1 MAPALSQPLLL
12 FCQAI
17 LLGMAAA
24 LLYDLLR
31 AFRLRLPRLTS
42 ALDILYCMAAGLAVF
57 LFMLRRAQGQL
68 RLYLLLGAVGGG
80 VLFFTAF
87 SPFLRPVWDFWVD
100 TLAFLLH
107 LTAIPLRGA
116 ENLCKK
122 IGRWGKN
129 LFYFIRKC
137 YTKKTPSTA
146 EGFTKEAGG
155 MARAGR
161 QPKKRSRGSVLTKL
175 LILVILAAIG
185 LQLRSLHSQV
195 QDAQAQ
201 RDALTAQV
209 QAQEQENAALA
220 ADIAEG
226 ATEDKMK
233 EIAQEELGLISP
245 NQRVFSVG
253 N

>member
-1 MAPALSQPLLL
+1 
-12 FCQAI
+12 
-17 LLGMAAA
+17 
-24 LLYDLLR
+24 
-31 AFRLRLPRLTS
+31 
-42 ALDILYCMAAGLAVF
+42 
-57 LFMLRRAQGQL
+57 
-68 RLYLLLGAVGGG
+68 
-80 VLFFTAF
+80 
-87 SPFLRPVWDFWVD
+87 
-100 TLAFLLH
+100 
-107 LTAIPLRGA
+107 
-116 ENLCKK
+116 
-122 IGRWGKN
+122 
-129 LFYFIRKC
+129 
-137 YTKKTPSTA
+137 
-146 EGFTKEAGG
+146 

-161 QPKKRSRGSVLTKL
+161 QPKKRSRGSVLTKI

-226 ATEDKMK
+226 ATEDKME

>member
-1 MAPALSQPLLL
+1 
-12 FCQAI
+12 
-17 LLGMAAA
+17 
-24 LLYDLLR
+24 
-31 AFRLRLPRLTS
+31 
-42 ALDILYCMAAGLAVF
+42 
-57 LFMLRRAQGQL
+57 
-68 RLYLLLGAVGGG
+68 
-80 VLFFTAF
+80 
-87 SPFLRPVWDFWVD
+87 
-100 TLAFLLH
+100 
-107 LTAIPLRGA
+107 
-116 ENLCKK
+116 
-122 IGRWGKN
+122 
-129 LFYFIRKC
+129 
-137 YTKKTPSTA
+137 
-146 EGFTKEAGG
+146 

-209 QAQEQENAALA
+209 NCFASASEVPA